1 MVRAFLATAATAAA
15 VAGIGTAIAI
25 AAAGDANAEPP
36 PGETDVPGMH
46 YDAALGTTCSN
57 WDRYV
62 FGRAPNGQALACVG
76 FDGQGTWV
84 LSAPLRGVQTIGESC
99 PPGDATAQSPD
110 GLALMCVYGQGW
122 QPGS

>member
-1 MVRAFLATAATAAA
+1 MIRAVLSAAATAAA
-15 VAGIGTAIAI
+15 IAGVGAAIAS
-25 AAAGDANAEPP
+25 AEPP
-36 PGETDVPGMH
+36 AGESDVPGMH
-46 YDAALGTTCSN
+46 YDAVLGAPCGN

-84 LSAPLRGVQTIGESC
+84 LSAPLRGVQRIGESC